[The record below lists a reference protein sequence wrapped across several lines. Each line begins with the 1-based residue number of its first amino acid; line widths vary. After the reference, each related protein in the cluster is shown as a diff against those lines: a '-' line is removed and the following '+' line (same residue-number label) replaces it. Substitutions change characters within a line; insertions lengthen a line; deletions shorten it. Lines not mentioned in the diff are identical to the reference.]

1 MPGTAAG
8 WGRGGGRGRQERWE
22 EGQRIELARPHG
34 KNWIC
39 FHSSSNKQQG
49 NFASA
54 HLRLNT
60 FRLRGIRH
68 RQFSSRE
75 SAVMS
80 KISSGEHSPQ
90 YLLLVFAPWHQRAPL
105 TINLLTRQVWIRIS
119 EQVGAESKGSS
130 EVGGSVK
137 LGWNLPPSS

>member
-8 WGRGGGRGRQERWE
+8 WGGGGGRGRQERWE

-39 FHSSSNKQQG
+39 FHSSSNKQRG

-60 FRLRGIRH
+60 FRLRGIRD

-80 KISSGEHSPQ
+80 KISSGKHSPR
-90 YLLLVFAPWHQRAPL
+90 YRLLVFCAVA
-105 TINLLTRQVWIRIS
+105 
-119 EQVGAESKGSS
+119 SKGSTDHQFTH
-130 EVGGSVK
+130 
-137 LGWNLPPSS
+137 PPSLFGFEFLSKSAREAKGAQKLAEA

>member
-8 WGRGGGRGRQERWE
+8 WGGGGGRGRQERWE

-60 FRLRGIRH
+60 FRLRGIRD

-80 KISSGEHSPQ
+80 KISSGKHSPQ
-90 YLLLVFAPWHQRAPL
+90 YRLLVFAPWHQRAPL
-105 TINLLTRQVWIRIS
+105 TINLLTRQVCLDS
-119 EQVGAESKGSS
+119 
-130 EVGGSVK
+130 
-137 LGWNLPPSS
+137 NF